1 MRWCTLIL
9 LGGVFGCA
17 GGETPATVDDLM
29 EADRTFAR
37 ETAARGADGWVEAF
51 APDGMMFRNARPL
64 VGHDAI
70 RQAMQPAFES
80 ERFTLTWEPLGGEI
94 SSAGDLGYTWG
105 EWESRT
111 TGEGDAVTVSSG
123 TYVTIWR
130 RSPAGGWR
138 VALDIGNDEEEEPG
152 ADTGS

>member
-9 LGGVFGCA
+9 LGGAIGCA
-17 GGETPATVDDLM
+17 VGETPPTVDDLM
-29 EADRTFAR
+29 EADRAFAR
-37 ETAARGADGWVEAF
+37 ATAERGVDGWVEAF
-51 APDGMMFRNARPL
+51 AADGMMFRNARPV

-70 RQAMQPAFES
+70 RQAMQPALDS
-80 ERFTLTWEPLGGEI
+80 ERFTLTWEPVAGEI

-111 TGEGDAVTVSSG
+111 TGEGGAVTVSSG

-130 RSPAGGWR
+130 HRPGRGWK
-138 VALDIGNDEEEEPG
+138 VALDIGNDAE
-152 ADTGS
+152 